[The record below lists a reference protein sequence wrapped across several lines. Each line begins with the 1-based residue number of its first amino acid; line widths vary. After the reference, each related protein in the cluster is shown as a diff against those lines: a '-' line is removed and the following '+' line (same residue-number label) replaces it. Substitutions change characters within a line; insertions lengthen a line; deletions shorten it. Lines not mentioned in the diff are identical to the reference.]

1 MKKFDTIF
9 LEIINDAKIKSEVQ
23 TIPYS
28 ANSLILVSHQLDEP
42 QIRII
47 EEATLKQQR
56 VILMTSKGLSNAKK
70 SQLLELMT
78 DYDNNQE
85 NPDFMMFRIF
95 KYIGYGLM
103 VIGLVLL
110 GLLFLMDRVTLPF
123 HIENELLRLFVPI
136 VLLYLGFVVV
146 DWMDRVLVNRYKRRP
161 NLELHVLNKKLLLSK
176 TSLTVL
182 DEKRAYV
189 TKKHDH
195 FEIEMDA
202 DMVNKIASLI
212 VEVRKMDKK
221 SKIEEKKVA
230 KWLYEG

>member
-1 MKKFDTIF
+1 MKKYDTIF
-9 LEIINDAKIKSEVQ
+9 LEIVNDSKIKSEVQ

-28 ANSLILVSHQLDEP
+28 ANSLILVSHSLDEP

-110 GLLFLMDRVTLPF
+110 GLSFLMDRVTLPF
-123 HIENELLRLFVPI
+123 YIENELLRLFVPI

-146 DWMDRVLVNRYKRRP
+146 DWMDKVLVKRYKTRP
-161 NLELHVLNKKLLLSK
+161 NLELHVLNKKLLPSK

-195 FEIEMDA
+195 FEIEMDT
-202 DMVNKIASLI
+202 DTVNKIASLI
-212 VEVRKMDKK
+212 IEVRKMDKK
-221 SKIEEKKVA
+221 TKIDEKKVV

>member
-9 LEIINDAKIKSEVQ
+9 LEIVNDSKIKSEVQ

-28 ANSLILVSHQLDEP
+28 ANSLILVSHSLDEP

-110 GLLFLMDRVTLPF
+110 GLSFLMDRVTLPF

-146 DWMDRVLVNRYKRRP
+146 DWMDKVLVKRYKTRP
-161 NLELHVLNKKLLLSK
+161 NLELHVLNKKLLPSK

-195 FEIEMDA
+195 FEIEMDT
-202 DMVNKIASLI
+202 DTVNKIASLI
-212 VEVRKMDKK
+212 IEVRKMDKK
-221 SKIEEKKVA
+221 TKIDEKNVV

>member
-110 GLLFLMDRVTLPF
+110 GLSFLMDRVTLPF
-123 HIENELLRLFVPI
+123 YIENELLRLFVPI

-161 NLELHVLNKKLLLSK
+161 NLELHILNKKLLPNK
-176 TSLTVL
+176 AALTIL
-182 DEKRAYV
+182 DEKSAYV

>member
-9 LEIINDAKIKSEVQ
+9 LEIVNDSKIKSEVQ

-28 ANSLILVSHQLDEP
+28 ANSLILVSHSLDEP

-110 GLLFLMDRVTLPF
+110 GLSFLMDRVTLPF
-123 HIENELLRLFVPI
+123 YIENELLRLFVPI

-146 DWMDRVLVNRYKRRP
+146 DWMDKVLVKRYKTRP
-161 NLELHVLNKKLLLSK
+161 NLELHVLNKKLLPSK

-195 FEIEMDA
+195 FEIEMDT
-202 DMVNKIASLI
+202 DTVNKIASLI
-212 VEVRKMDKK
+212 IEVRKMDKK
-221 SKIEEKKVA
+221 TKIDEKNVV